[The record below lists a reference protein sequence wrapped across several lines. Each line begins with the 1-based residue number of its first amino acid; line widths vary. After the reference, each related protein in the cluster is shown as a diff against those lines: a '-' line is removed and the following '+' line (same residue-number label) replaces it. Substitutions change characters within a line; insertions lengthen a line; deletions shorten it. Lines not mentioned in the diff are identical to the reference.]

1 MGKKRE
7 AKKEEEAQPS
17 RKEQGRGKDYAM
29 SDDGWREYQKL
40 VLSELRAHSE
50 RLEKISEQIC
60 GHGEELA
67 QLRVKAGIWGAL
79 AGTVTGLG
87 AYVMSKLT

>member
-1 MGKKRE
+1 
-7 AKKEEEAQPS
+7 
-17 RKEQGRGKDYAM
+17 M

-40 VLSELRAHSE
+40 VLSELRSHSD
-50 RLEKISEQIC
+50 RLEKISSQIYS
-60 GHGEELA
+60 HGEELA

-79 AGTVTGLG
+79 AGTITGLG